1 MGLFSYI
8 KNLFAPSQKELPVTI
23 AEEFI
28 KPTEPVVEVKPEP
41 VKEEKP
47 KMKIVK
53 KTKEAEVKPAKPRTK
68 KKADKNG

>member
-8 KNLFAPSQKELPVTI
+8 KSLFGTTNTETPVTI

-28 KPTEPVVEVKPEP
+28 KPTEPVVEVISEP
-41 VKEEKP
+41 VTEEKP

-53 KTKEAEVKPAKPRTK
+53 KTKEAEVKQVKPRSRK
-68 KKADKNG
+68 KSDKNG